1 MEDAN
6 DLDGVEG
13 EVHLARLTL
22 EIYEVMVDYC
32 RYMHASFSEMLKNTD
47 EKDLDEDDKLL
58 AEWIGDQVSTLEK
71 IFDHDQMR
79 KNIIEKIM
87 TEVLAQSASKEIIH

>member
-58 AEWIGDQVSTLEK
+58 AEWIEDQVSTLEK

>member
-6 DLDGVEG
+6 DLDDVEG
-13 EVHLARLTL
+13 EVNLARLTL
-22 EIYEVMVDYC
+22 EIYEVMIDYC

-58 AEWIGDQVSTLEK
+58 AGWIEDQVSTLEN
-71 IFDHDQMR
+71 IFSHDQIR
-79 KNIIEKIM
+79 KEIIERIM
-87 TEVLAQSASKEIIH
+87 TGVLAQSGNKETIH

>member
-47 EKDLDEDDKLL
+47 EKDLDEDFVLPQIPEVV
-58 AEWIGDQVSTLEK
+58 AN
-71 IFDHDQMR
+71 MR
-79 KNIIEKIM
+79 KRKRR
-87 TEVLAQSASKEIIH
+87 KRG